1 MRNCKF
7 LKSVADSK
15 NIIDDNLFEVAFV
28 GRSNVGK
35 SSLLNAIT
43 NNKSLAKTSSKPGHT
58 KLINYFLVDD
68 SFYLV
73 DLPGYGYHQ
82 AGKSNEEKW
91 SGLIED
97 YFKFKEDKKLILLL
111 LDIRLKPSEQDKQML
126 KFLNF
131 YNLPFKI
138 IATKSDK
145 LSRVQR
151 NNQKLLLASECNVG
165 TNDIIF
171 CSSDSKENISEIIKL
186 IEDRVKLWYV
196 LNVMGE

>member
-15 NIIDDNLFEVAFV
+15 NIIDDSLFEVAFV

-35 SSLLNAIT
+35 SSLLNAIF

-68 SFYLV
+68 KFYLV

-82 AGKSNEEKW
+82 AGKQHEEKW
-91 SGLIED
+91 SNLIED
-97 YFKFKEDKKLILLL
+97 YFKFKEDRKLILLL
-111 LDIRLKPSEQDKQML
+111 LDIRLKPSEQDRQML

-138 IATKSDK
+138 VATKSDK
-145 LSRVQR
+145 LSKVQR
-151 NNQKLLLASECNVG
+151 NNQKLMLAKECNVG
-165 TNDIIF
+165 TNDIVY
-171 CSSDSKENISEIIKL
+171 CSSDSKENISELVNL
-186 IEDRVKLWYV
+186 IEERVKIWDV
-196 LNVMGE
+196 LSVIVV

>member
-15 NIIDDNLFEVAFV
+15 NIIDDSLFEVAFV

-35 SSLLNAIT
+35 SSLLNAIF

-68 SFYLV
+68 KFYLV

-82 AGKSNEEKW
+82 AGKQHEEKW
-91 SGLIED
+91 SNLIED
-97 YFKFKEDKKLILLL
+97 YFKFKEDRKLILLL

-138 IATKSDK
+138 VATKSDK
-145 LSRVQR
+145 LSKVQR
-151 NNQKLLLASECNVG
+151 NNQKLMLAKECNVG
-165 TNDIIF
+165 TNDIVY
-171 CSSDSKENISEIIKL
+171 CSSDSKENISELVNL
-186 IEDRVKLWYV
+186 IEERVKIWDV
-196 LNVMGE
+196 LSVIVV

>member
-15 NIIDDNLFEVAFV
+15 NIIDDSLFEVAFV

-35 SSLLNAIT
+35 SSLLNAIF

-68 SFYLV
+68 KFYLV

-82 AGKSNEEKW
+82 AGKQHEEKW
-91 SGLIED
+91 SNLIED
-97 YFKFKEDKKLILLL
+97 YFKFKEDRKLILLL
-111 LDIRLKPSEQDKQML
+111 LDIRLKPSEQDRQML

-138 IATKSDK
+138 VATKSDK
-145 LSRVQR
+145 LSKVQR
-151 NNQKLLLASECNVG
+151 NNQKLMLAKECNVG
-165 TNDIIF
+165 TNDIVY
-171 CSSDSKENISEIIKL
+171 CSSDSKENISELIKL
-186 IEDRVKLWYV
+186 IEERVKIWDV
-196 LNVMGE
+196 LSVIVV

>member
-15 NIIDDNLFEVAFV
+15 NIIDDSLFEVAFV

-35 SSLLNAIT
+35 SSLLNAIF
-43 NNKSLAKTSSKPGHT
+43 NNKSLAKISSKPGHT

-68 SFYLV
+68 EFYLV

-82 AGKSNEEKW
+82 AGKQHEEKW
-91 SGLIED
+91 SNLIED
-97 YFKFKEDKKLILLL
+97 YFKFKEDRKLILLL

-138 IATKSDK
+138 VATKSDK
-145 LSRVQR
+145 LSKVQR
-151 NNQKLLLASECNVG
+151 NNQKLMLAKECNVG
-165 TNDIIF
+165 TNDIVY
-171 CSSDSKENISEIIKL
+171 CSSDSKENISELVNL
-186 IEDRVKLWYV
+186 IEERVKI
-196 LNVMGE
+196 

>member
-7 LKSVADSK
+7 LKSVASSK
-15 NIIDDNLFEVAFV
+15 DILNDNLFEVAFV

-35 SSLLNAIT
+35 SSLLNALF

-68 SFYLV
+68 KFYLV

-82 AGKSNEEKW
+82 AGKQHEEKW
-91 SGLIED
+91 SSLIED
-97 YFKFKEDKKLILLL
+97 YFKFKEDRKLILLL
-111 LDIRLKPSEQDKQML
+111 LDIRLKPNELDKQML

-145 LSRVQR
+145 LSKVQR
-151 NNQKLLLASECNVG
+151 NNQKLMLASECNVG
-165 TNDIIF
+165 TNDIMF
-171 CSSDSKENISEIIKL
+171 CSSTSKENINEIIKL
-186 IEDRVKLWYV
+186 IEERVKI
-196 LNVMGE
+196 

>member
-15 NIIDDNLFEVAFV
+15 NIIDDSLFEVAFV

-35 SSLLNAIT
+35 SSLLNAIF

-68 SFYLV
+68 KFYLV

-82 AGKSNEEKW
+82 AGKQHEEKW
-91 SGLIED
+91 SNLIED
-97 YFKFKEDKKLILLL
+97 YFKFKEDRKLILLL

-138 IATKSDK
+138 VATKSDK
-145 LSRVQR
+145 LSKVQR
-151 NNQKLLLASECNVG
+151 NNQKLMLAKECNVG
-165 TNDIIF
+165 TNDIVY
-171 CSSDSKENISEIIKL
+171 CSSDSKENISELVNL
-186 IEDRVKLWYV
+186 IEERVKI
-196 LNVMGE
+196 

>member
-15 NIIDDNLFEVAFV
+15 NIIDDSLFEVAFV

-35 SSLLNAIT
+35 SSLLNAIF

-68 SFYLV
+68 KFYLV

-82 AGKSNEEKW
+82 AGKQHEEKW
-91 SGLIED
+91 SNLIED
-97 YFKFKEDKKLILLL
+97 YFKFKEDRKLILLL
-111 LDIRLKPSEQDKQML
+111 LDIRLKPSEQDRQML

-138 IATKSDK
+138 VATKSDK
-145 LSRVQR
+145 LSKVQR
-151 NNQKLLLASECNVG
+151 NNQKLMLAKECNVG
-165 TNDIIF
+165 TNDIVY
-171 CSSDSKENISEIIKL
+171 CSSDSKENISELVNL
-186 IEDRVKLWYV
+186 IEERVKI
-196 LNVMGE
+196 